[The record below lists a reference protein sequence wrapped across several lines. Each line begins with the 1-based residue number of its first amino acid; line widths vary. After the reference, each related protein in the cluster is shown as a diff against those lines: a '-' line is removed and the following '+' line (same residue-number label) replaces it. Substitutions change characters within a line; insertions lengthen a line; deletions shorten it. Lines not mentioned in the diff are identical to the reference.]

1 MYKVKKIGYITG
13 EEIKIQKR
21 RKRITRDSKIWK
33 IWRTTIT
40 MATCIY
46 CASMNGKI
54 LADDDPLVDV
64 IPVHPNCKCIIER
77 LLGILAG
84 TVTNDEEDGVD
95 VFFLNHGHLPTY
107 YISSKE
113 ATMKG
118 WDKLKGNLAEVLPG
132 RVIGGDVFQ
141 NRKKKLPTKS
151 GRIWY
156 EADFDYT
163 RGYRNSCRLLYSN
176 DGLLFVTYDHY
187 VSFYEV
193 VVGD

>member
-21 RKRITRDSKIWK
+21 RKRITRDSKMWK

-46 CASMNGKI
+46 CASM
-54 LADDDPLVDV
+54 
-64 IPVHPNCKCIIER
+64 
-77 LLGILAG
+77 
-84 TVTNDEEDGVD
+84 
-95 VFFLNHGHLPTY
+95 
-107 YISSKE
+107 
-113 ATMKG
+113 
-118 WDKLKGNLAEVLPG
+118 
-132 RVIGGDVFQ
+132 
-141 NRKKKLPTKS
+141 
-151 GRIWY
+151 
-156 EADFDYT
+156 